1 MRNILTELQVST
13 YNTLL
18 PSLLVSLENKVKMFK
33 AGNLA
38 ANVKEWQALT
48 PDPAEIMETLTG
60 QIIEFSEIPVQ
71 SKTLMNVKFTEA
83 QTKLVDHE
91 IRKLL
96 NKGVIV
102 SCTREEGDFVSPIF
116 TRPKNRMALFE

>member
-1 MRNILTELQVST
+1 METAASGRQTPIQEKVQTISVQSTGESEKSMSNILTELQVST

-18 PSLLVSLENKVKMFK
+18 PSLLVYLENKVKMFK

-38 ANVKEWQALT
+38 AYVKEWQALT
-48 PDPAEIMETLTG
+48 SDPEIMETLTG
-60 QIIEFSEIPVQ
+60 QRIEFFEIPVQ

-91 IRKLL
+91 IEK
-96 NKGVIV
+96 
-102 SCTREEGDFVSPIF
+102 TP
-116 TRPKNRMALFE
+116 

>member
-1 MRNILTELQVST
+1 MSNILTELQVST

-48 PDPAEIMETLTG
+48 PDPAEIMET
-60 QIIEFSEIPVQ
+60 
-71 SKTLMNVKFTEA
+71 
-83 QTKLVDHE
+83 D
-91 IRKLL
+91 
-96 NKGVIV
+96 
-102 SCTREEGDFVSPIF
+102 
-116 TRPKNRMALFE
+116 